1 MRLFELGLRN
11 LMDMAI
17 MIHIGRCGIIG
28 AKRTTIAAALR
39 VSYDTA
45 RSGVDRLCEL
55 GLVTSISK
63 DHTQGTPMNFVCTL
77 KGWKLLTTPADFTL
91 FPYAQMELGKRQSA
105 KTEGP
110 AGSSTLNPPEPI

>member
-17 MIHIGRCGIIG
+17 IIHIGRCGIIG
-28 AKRTTIAAALR
+28 AKRTTIAASLG

-63 DHTQGTPMNFVCTL
+63 DHTQGTPMNFVCTV
-77 KGWKLLTTPADFTL
+77 KGWNLLTMRADFTL
-91 FPYAQMELGKRQSA
+91 FPHAQMELGKRSNADVEAPKQ
-105 KTEGP
+105 KR
-110 AGSSTLNPPEPI
+110 